1 MTCKTSTPTQISR
14 KKSWPHSE
22 MGRILGIDPGSRIT
36 GYGLIDSANGRSK
49 YIASGC
55 LRVHGDTLPDKLGL
69 IFREI
74 SELIQMYRPQQF
86 AIESVFMHR
95 NAASALK
102 LGQARGAAICA
113 AVGCELRVAEYAP
126 REIKQAVVGKGGAE
140 KSQVQHMVR
149 VLLGLVD
156 TPQADAA
163 DALAIALCHSFRS
176 QAEVRV
182 SSVVQVR
189 RGRYQ

>member
-1 MTCKTSTPTQISR
+1 
-14 KKSWPHSE
+14 

-36 GYGLIDSANGRSK
+36 GYGVIDSANGRAT
-49 YIASGC
+49 YVASGC
-55 LRVHGDTLPDKLGL
+55 LRVAGDTLPDKLGL

-74 SELIQMYRPQQF
+74 SELIRTYKPHHF

-95 NAASALK
+95 NAGSALK

-113 AVGCELRVAEYAP
+113 AVGSELKVAEYAP

-149 VLLGLVD
+149 VLLSLAD
-156 TPQADAA
+156 APQADAA
-163 DALAIALCHSFRS
+163 DALAIALCHGFRS
-176 QAEVRV
+176 QAQVRV
-182 SSVVQVR
+182 SAATRIR